1 MPALGILPLWWV
13 SKGELVESWTRDNF
27 PGAEIIWQREQ
38 RGTGHAAKLAQE
50 WWQNFENVMVLAGD
64 APLIKPET
72 LSFFAERHAAGGNAC
87 SFLSFDLED
96 PTGYGRVLREDGKVR
111 VVEHKDATE
120 RQREVKEVNSGMYI
134 FDTAALAG
142 VIDKISCANAQGE
155 YYLPDALALIE
166 SCGGRV
172 EAVKADH
179 AERVPRNKRPDA
191 AGGGGADNA
200 RPYRQRFYDKQRAA
214 VHGPRE
220 PVDRPKGK
228 DWA

>member
-1 MPALGILPLWWV
+1 MNQPKKPFGVLLLAAGKGTRMRSKTPKVLHLMLEEPILYYPLRSAQDAGFGDIAV
-13 SKGELVESWTRDNF
+13 MVGFEGELVESWTRDNF

-134 FDTAALAG
+134 FDTTALAG
-142 VIDKISCANAQGE
+142 VIDKI
-155 YYLPDALALIE
+155 
-166 SCGGRV
+166 
-172 EAVKADH
+172 
-179 AERVPRNKRPDA
+179 
-191 AGGGGADNA
+191 
-200 RPYRQRFYDKQRAA
+200 RAPTRR
-214 VHGPRE
+214 GNIICRM
-220 PVDRPKGK
+220 RLL
-228 DWA
+228 